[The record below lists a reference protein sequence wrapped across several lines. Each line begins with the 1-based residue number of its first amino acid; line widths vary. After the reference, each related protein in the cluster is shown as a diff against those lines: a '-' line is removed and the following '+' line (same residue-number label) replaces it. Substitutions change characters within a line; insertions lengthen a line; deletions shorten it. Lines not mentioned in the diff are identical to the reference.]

1 MINYIKLENQPP
13 EQNLIKTSLREYIN
27 QQAIQMESASQLYKR
42 NFKYSIDIDEKTVIM
57 LDQTMYIRTIEN
69 LFSNALRYTKEN
81 DTITFTATESEQDIS
96 ISMEDTGMGISEKD
110 KNHIFELLYR
120 GTNSRREEGF
130 GIGLSVVK
138 SIADTHG
145 WTIDVESKLN
155 VGTKFTIRIRK
166 SQ

>member
-1 MINYIKLENQPP
+1 MNCFCCGKPLKAEYDSDWHKACIKRFFGTAHIP
-13 EQNLIKTSLREYIN
+13 EIE
-27 QQAIQMESASQLYKR
+27 
-42 NFKYSIDIDEKTVIM
+42 IDEKTVIM